1 MQLPGLDDLDFSARR
16 VLLRA
21 DLNVPLAYGQVSD
34 AQRIRAVIPTIQA
47 ILAQKPA
54 QLVVCSHLGDPK
66 GRDPELSLAP
76 VARELG
82 NLMGR
87 PIKFLGGPLGVE
99 EALQALP
106 DGGLAVLENLRY
118 EKGEKAGDDAFADAL
133 AAPFER
139 FVLDAF
145 GALHR
150 AHASISLL
158 PKRLP
163 AVAGLLVAREIAVL
177 ENVMRAPKRPFY
189 ALLGG
194 SKLSTKLGVVKNLLE
209 IVDGLMIGGGMA
221 YTFLKARGEEIGR
234 SLVDDAFLG
243 EAKAVLDR
251 AQERGVLFLLPRDHV
266 VGTGLDDTNPL
277 VSDTIPEDKMALD
290 IGPLTRQDI
299 IANIG
304 KAASI
309 LWNGPVGAFEYKPFS
324 YGTQVVTLA
333 LQSSS
338 AQVVVGG
345 GDSAAAVARFGKTSS
360 FFHISTGG
368 GASLEFMEGKK
379 LPGIAA
385 LEDART

>member
-1 MQLPGLDDLDFSARR
+1 MRLPGLNDLDFKGRK

-34 AQRIRAVIPTIQA
+34 AQRIRAVLPTIQA
-47 ILAQKPA
+47 ILGQDPA
-54 QLVVCSHLGDPK
+54 QLVVCSHLGSPK

-76 VARELG
+76 VARELS
-82 NLMGR
+82 NLMGH
-87 PIKFLGGPLGVE
+87 PVEFLGGPLGVE
-99 EALQALP
+99 ARLQALP
-106 DGGLAVLENLRY
+106 HGALALLENLRF
-118 EKGEKAGDDAFADAL
+118 EPGEKAADDAFADAL

-163 AVAGLLVAREIAVL
+163 SVAGPLVAREIQVL
-177 ENVMRAPKRPFY
+177 QSVLSAPKRPFY

-194 SKLSTKLGVVKNLLE
+194 AKLSSKLGVVKNLLE

-221 YTFLKARGEEIGR
+221 YTFLKARGEEVGR
-234 SLVDDAFLG
+234 SLVDDDFLG
-243 EAKAVLDR
+243 EATAVLER
-251 AQERGVLFLLPRDHV
+251 AREKGVLFLLPRDHV
-266 VGTGLDDTNPL
+266 VGTGLDDVRPT
-277 VSDTIPEDKMALD
+277 VSTTIPADKMALD

-299 IANIG
+299 VANIN
-304 KAASI
+304 KAASVI
-309 LWNGPVGAFEYKPFS
+309 WNGPVGAFERKAYS

-333 LQSSS
+333 LQSAE

-345 GDSAAAVARFGKTSS
+345 GDSAAAVARFGRTSG

-385 LEDART
+385 LEEARS